1 MPEGGPTTPSGES
14 VCDRYDRLNRRS
26 NEQPDLQVHPLDRP
40 LHFLADRLDY
50 DRLPAA

>member
-1 MPEGGPTTPSGES
+1 MPEGGPTTPSDES

-26 NEQPDLQVHPLDRP
+26 NEQPDLRVRP
-40 LHFLADRLDY
+40 LGRLLHVLADRLDY